1 MKGQFF
7 GLKSDMNGPMMPEV
21 VPMLKEGSVT
31 RGSLRPESPLHCD
44 FPVSFSSLLCLK
56 ECVG

>member
-31 RGSLRPESPLHCD
+31 RGSLRPESPLCRNGTVIFL
-44 FPVSFSSLLCLK
+44 FPFLACFV
-56 ECVG
+56 